1 MPVVNPRFKREFF
14 NGPAK
19 NRRAALTRSDMLLT
33 SEGKHILLITISI
46 IDSKCEIVEQ
56 RLYNIYIYKYSLM
69 IEDIF
74 NKSF

>member
-1 MPVVNPRFKREFF
+1 
-14 NGPAK
+14 
-19 NRRAALTRSDMLLT
+19 MLLT